1 VMTIYE
7 WQRICWKC
15 WTMGDLVCCEGGE
28 MSAGCHHDNCTG
40 PESIEFETDSDC
52 SESTTKDYG
61 TNER

>member
-1 VMTIYE
+1 MS
-7 WQRICWKC
+7 
-15 WTMGDLVCCEGGE
+15 DLVCCEGGE